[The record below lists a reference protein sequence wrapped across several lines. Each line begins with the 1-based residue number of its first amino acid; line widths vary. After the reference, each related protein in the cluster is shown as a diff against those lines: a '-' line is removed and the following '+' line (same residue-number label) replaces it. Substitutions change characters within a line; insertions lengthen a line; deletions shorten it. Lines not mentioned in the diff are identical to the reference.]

1 MKKIMPD
8 CIKGVLFDL
17 DGTLID
23 SAPDLFYCINQVLTI
38 NKREPVEFLKLRQLI
53 SGGTDQIIKGCFGDG
68 LDTEKI
74 VVLREQ
80 FWQFYA
86 ASLTNRTRIFP
97 GINDLIMRLS
107 KTKTPWGIVTNKV
120 GRFAKPIIKHF
131 GWENKASSLVYG
143 DTLNVSKPDPKPLLT
158 ASQDLGVMPTNCA
171 YIGDTQL
178 DIKAAKAAGM
188 ISIVVEYGY
197 SNIEFENLAKLS
209 DFSVF
214 KAEELNA
221 FIEKRN

>member
-8 CIKGVLFDL
+8 YIKGVLFDL

-23 SAPDLFYCINQVLTI
+23 SAPDLFYCINQVLAL
-38 NKREPVEFLKLRQLI
+38 NKREPVEFSKLRQLI

-80 FWQFYA
+80 FWQCYA

-97 GINDLIMRLS
+97 GISDLIVRLS

-120 GRFAKPIIKHF
+120 ARFAKPIIKHF
-131 GWENKASSLVYG
+131 GWENKASSFVYG
-143 DTLNVSKPDPKPLLT
+143 DTLNVSKPNPEPLLT
-158 ASQDLGVMPTNCA
+158 ASKDLGVMPANCA

-188 ISIVVEYGY
+188 ISIVVKYGY
-197 SNIEFENLAKLS
+197 SDIEFENLAKLS

-214 KAEELNA
+214 KAEEINA

>member
-1 MKKIMPD
+1 MPD

-80 FWQFYA
+80 FWQYYA
-86 ASLTNRTRIFP
+86 ASLTNRTRIF
-97 GINDLIMRLS
+97 R
-107 KTKTPWGIVTNKV
+107 
-120 GRFAKPIIKHF
+120 
-131 GWENKASSLVYG
+131 
-143 DTLNVSKPDPKPLLT
+143 VST
-158 ASQDLGVMPTNCA
+158 T
-171 YIGDTQL
+171 
-178 DIKAAKAAGM
+178 
-188 ISIVVEYGY
+188 
-197 SNIEFENLAKLS
+197 
-209 DFSVF
+209 
-214 KAEELNA
+214 
-221 FIEKRN
+221 